1 MRTGITITVSPA
13 DHDRLSGIVSDGNSP
28 QKHVWRAEIVLLT
41 AEGEGT
47 SAIMSATGKS
57 KTAVWR
63 WQERF
68 MREGVEGLLHDKT
81 RPPGTAPIEAVM
93 VMGTPLTPP
102 SAWQTLVALKT
113 QPPTPKSGDVI
124 LVQASDQ
131 YNARLYRDFLDKHN
145 YSSFIEQ
152 NYNRWPNALSL
163 CTPSIILMDLNY
175 HYHPSIDIV

>member
-1 MRTGITITVSPA
+1 MDILREKSPVWDSHLLSAVRVCDMRTGITVTVSPA

-47 SAIMSATGKS
+47 SAIMSVTGKS

-81 RPPGTAPIEAVM
+81 RPRG
-93 VMGTPLTPP
+93 
-102 SAWQTLVALKT
+102 
-113 QPPTPKSGDVI
+113 
-124 LVQASDQ
+124 
-131 YNARLYRDFLDKHN
+131 RR
-145 YSSFIEQ
+145 
-152 NYNRWPNALSL
+152 R
-163 CTPSIILMDLNY
+163 
-175 HYHPSIDIV
+175 

>member
-1 MRTGITITVSPA
+1 MRTGITVTVSPA

-81 RPPGTAPIEAVM
+81 RPPGTAPIAKASTSASAGLRWVLKLISTDWSAMTRHLVVLEIPVST
-93 VMGTPLTPP
+93 VFSKSSVGRINKVLLIVLT
-102 SAWQTLVALKT
+102 Q
-113 QPPTPKSGDVI
+113 
-124 LVQASDQ
+124 
-131 YNARLYRDFLDKHN
+131 F
-145 YSSFIEQ
+145 
-152 NYNRWPNALSL
+152 
-163 CTPSIILMDLNY
+163 
-175 HYHPSIDIV
+175 